1 MVSCHSPCFVR
12 ETVTIYNVNVQ
23 RCKVQLIQLCYY
35 SQVGFLFFF
44 FYFYIRFYREILPLS
59 VKRLFTSYCRFLKR
73 KFQKQ
78 CTKTGIP
85 ANINGI
91 NIRNIIASIKFV
103 EGVQFTRS
111 RPPKNTP
118 ERNNS

>member
-23 RCKVQLIQLCYY
+23 GSVNQLVLLFTSWI
-35 SQVGFLFFF
+35 SFFFF

>member
-23 RCKVQLIQLCYY
+23 GSVNQLVLLFTSWI
-35 SQVGFLFFF
+35 SFLFLISISDFTE
-44 FYFYIRFYREILPLS
+44 RLPFS
-59 VKRLFTSYCRFLKR
+59 VKRLFSSYCRFLKR

-103 EGVQFTRS
+103 EAVQFTRS